1 MIEIRH
7 KVTGEVL
14 WSTED
19 DTLEGV
25 KITKA
30 KLRGADLAGVS
41 LCGADL
47 SNLDLRDADLRET
60 DFSDANLQ
68 ATYFTSA
75 NASGAIFFR
84 ANLTDA
90 KLINVN
96 LEQARKA
103 IAAGQAEARKNSWPV
118 AIAVVDEAGE
128 LDLVARDGN
137 VLAIVEVR
145 YRASDRYGSAAASIT
160 RAKRGRIIRATR
172 FLLATNPPLA
182 KLPARFDVVEVSGPA
197 DDLRCE
203 LIKGAFSL

>member
-1 MIEIRH
+1 MAAARAARARCPVNTAPH
-7 KVTGEVL
+7 LVL
-14 WSTED
+14 GRAAEAAAARF
-19 DTLEGV
+19 LERLGYR
-25 KITKA
+25 IQA
-30 KLRGADLAGVS
+30 
-41 LCGADL
+41 
-47 SNLDLRDADLRET
+47 
-60 DFSDANLQ
+60 AN
-68 ATYFTSA
+68 
-75 NASGAIFFR
+75 FR
-84 ANLTDA
+84 A
-90 KLINVN
+90 K
-96 LEQARKA
+96 
-103 IAAGQAEARKNSWPV
+103 G
-118 AIAVVDEAGE
+118 GE